1 MGPFIYGQGWA
12 KAFLGQIQV
21 SEPIKEMVMSLT
33 ALKIK
38 TLENN
43 NGICKLKQL
52 HRELAKDLICLTH
65 ELIYELISLIQ
76 KEQAYT
82 E

>member
-1 MGPFIYGQGWA
+1 MINKAIKDQEESLGPFIYGQGWA

-21 SEPIKEMVMSLT
+21 SEAIKEIAMSLP

-43 NGICKLKQL
+43 NGICKF
-52 HRELAKDLICLTH
+52 
-65 ELIYELISLIQ
+65 
-76 KEQAYT
+76 
-82 E
+82 

>member
-1 MGPFIYGQGWA
+1 
-12 KAFLGQIQV
+12 
-21 SEPIKEMVMSLT
+21 MSLT